1 MKFAM
6 GTDTL
11 GQLTKRTETSGE
23 DLVLLVRQLVE
34 AGEPLQGK
42 FNGAARSAFDNF
54 KANVDSIAAEL
65 NTSLNGVLSGISG
78 MDRAFVE
85 SEGQMADSTRSSE
98 SSVSFDSARFSAR
111 R

>member
-11 GQLTKRTETSGE
+11 GQLTKRTETSGD
-23 DLVLLVRQLVE
+23 DLVLLVRELVD

-42 FNGAARSAFDNF
+42 FNGAARSAFDKF
-54 KANVDSIAAEL
+54 KSNVDAISVEL
-65 NTSLNGVLSGISG
+65 NSSLNAVLSGIRG

-85 SEGQMADSTRSSE
+85 AEGQMADSTRSSE
-98 SSVSFDSARFSAR
+98 SSVSFDAARFSAR
-111 R
+111 S